1 MKWIQRVIIEDF
13 QSHRLTELEFVEGFN
28 VIVGPS
34 DQGKTAVLRAI
45 RWVLYNEPKGND
57 FIRVGSNKAKVTLV
71 MNDGTIVS
79 RERTSS
85 RNRYLVAVPGM
96 EEQIYEGFG
105 HAVPE
110 EVMEATGVRPL
121 RMDEDHQVA
130 INLGMQLDS
139 PFLLESNGAIKAKA
153 IGRINGVHIL
163 DYAHKTT
170 SSELNSKQ
178 IEERRIQ
185 AEVEK
190 REEQLQLYE
199 DLDQWE
205 KSLEQ
210 VERKLKQVEEIGA
223 RSQWLRDKQELRKEI
238 IKKLLTAEDFLMKLE
253 TLDRAAECWKKAEAL
268 DRTMNQLTLMQGQW
282 LEIEKSLEISRHWI
296 KQTVNLPETEKKL
309 EQALALQHQEQEVQK
324 LKLADIALRKES
336 LEITRVLEQTSR
348 LHQAGTAY
356 HEVIEV
362 LKQEQDLVALQH
374 KANEYQE
381 VSRKIEM
388 VLRKTE
394 QLEKAQ
400 GLWQVWQDLEL
411 QADRLEALMKKREE
425 LSGQVRQVDKYLN
438 QSETL
443 ETAGQAWEQA
453 MDYGRNVDE
462 LLARHTRLYALR
474 EEKQKLAEEVQE
486 TDALLEGWAKQYY
499 EQLKMLGR
507 CPICLGEIEQ
517 HTVERIVAEI
527 S

>member
-71 MNDGTIVS
+71 MNDGTLVT

-85 RNRYLVAVPGM
+85 RNRYMVAVPGM
-96 EEQIYEGFG
+96 EEQVYEGFG

-121 RMDEDHQVA
+121 KMDEDHQVP
-130 INLGMQLDS
+130 INIGMQLDS
-139 PFLLESNGAIKAKA
+139 PFLLESNGSVKAKA

-190 REEQLQLYE
+190 REEQLKLYK

-205 KSLEQ
+205 KDLVQ
-210 VERKLKQVEEIGA
+210 VEQKLKQVQDLDA
-223 RSQWLRDKQELRKEI
+223 RSQWLRDKQEMRKEI
-238 IKKLLTAEDFLMKLE
+238 VKKLLTAEDFLKKLE
-253 TLDRAAECWKKAEAL
+253 TLDQAAIKWQRAEVLE
-268 DRTMNQLTLMQGQW
+268 RSINQLEMMQKQRH
-282 LEIEKSLEISRHWI
+282 EIEKSLEAARRWI
-296 KQTVNLPETEKKL
+296 MQTVQLPKAEEKL
-309 EQALALQHQEQEVQK
+309 EQALSIQNQEQAMQR
-324 LKLADIALRKES
+324 LKQTETVLKKES
-336 LEITRVLEQTSR
+336 FEITTVLEGTRHLSQADQAYNRVLEVDK
-348 LHQAGTAY
+348 HQ
-356 HEVIEV
+356 
-362 LKQEQDLVALQH
+362 QDLVALHQ
-374 KANEYQE
+374 KSLEYKD
-381 VSRKIEM
+381 VSRKIQL

-394 QLEKAQ
+394 HLERAQ
-400 GLWQVWQDLEL
+400 DLWQTWQEDER
-411 QADRLEALMKKREE
+411 QADRLQAFSLKKQELNRQLRQVEVYLNESEALE
-425 LSGQVRQVDKYLN
+425 S
-438 QSETL
+438 
-443 ETAGQAWEQA
+443 AGGKWEQA
-453 MDYGRNVDE
+453 MAYGRKIDE
-462 LLARHTRLYALR
+462 LLTHHARLYAIR
-474 EEKQKLAEEVQE
+474 EENQKLALEIQE

-517 HTVERIVAEI
+517 HTVERIVSEI